1 METNVL
7 QGLGR
12 SRRQSEKCS
21 FGGDEAQMSVREY
34 KTPVGGSDT
43 HDRKV
48 KPAKTSDEGELRSSK
63 STKLFT
69 GVLRCFE
76 QRIQSEWC

>member
-1 METNVL
+1 
-7 QGLGR
+7 
-12 SRRQSEKCS
+12 
-21 FGGDEAQMSVREY
+21 MSVREY